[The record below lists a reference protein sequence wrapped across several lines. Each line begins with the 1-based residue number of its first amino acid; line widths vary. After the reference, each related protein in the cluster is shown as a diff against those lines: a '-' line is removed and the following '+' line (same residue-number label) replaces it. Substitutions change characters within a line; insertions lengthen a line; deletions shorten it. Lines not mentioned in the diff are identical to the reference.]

1 MHHGFDAP
9 PAAIASKTPSM
20 DATPNNDAPKPRP
33 STTKL
38 KPSAANVKSSTT
50 TQSTSTA
57 NPKSPAKL
65 KLSTKPKS
73 TASSPKTTT
82 KPKPAA
88 ASDVKS
94 SSGGPKPTTRP
105 KPAAASDVK
114 SSSGGPKTTK
124 KPKPAAAL
132 DVKSSSG
139 SPKTTTK
146 PKPAAASDVKNS
158 SGSPK
163 TTTKPKP
170 VATNP
175 KPTIKPKDGAANAGA
190 SAPNS
195 AKPSTTGVKRD
206 TADVKTPG
214 AADSKPN
221 ATIQTVSAQLGKS
234 AVWFYTVNVEDL
246 TSFTDEVHQKAV
258 QSIEDAEKAM
268 SKARGDL
275 EKAKAS
281 KEDRNNVVS
290 KANEVAST
298 LLAPGRQAVHLLAG
312 HGVLFPPCKEVSKA
326 LAVRVSSSPSDTPS
340 YPYIAYADADQA

>member
-73 TASSPKTTT
+73 TASVSANVNPGTATSNPKPST

-94 SSGGPKPTTRP
+94 SPGGPKTTTKP
-105 KPAAASDVK
+105 KPAAAS
-114 SSSGGPKTTK
+114 
-124 KPKPAAAL
+124 